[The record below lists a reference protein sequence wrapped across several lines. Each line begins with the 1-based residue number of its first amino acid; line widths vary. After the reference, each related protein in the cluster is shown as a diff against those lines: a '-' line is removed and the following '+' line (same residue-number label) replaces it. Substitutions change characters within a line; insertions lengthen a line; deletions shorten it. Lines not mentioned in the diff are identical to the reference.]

1 MVQFQ
6 QLRVNMKWRIL
17 FLYTYAF
24 FYRTCTGSSSGSSS
38 YINAYTSA
46 ASTVLGVGAIVAI
59 VLGSLTGLGVFIAT
73 IVVLCILA
81 KRQKRARIWAI
92 QAQQQ
97 AMNQPSIING
107 TQQQQQQQQQWPP
120 GTYQNQ
126 YPFVVTTNYVNP
138 QYPPPYSSIQAPK
151 IQT

>member
-1 MVQFQ
+1 MLHAPQHA
-6 QLRVNMKWRIL
+6 LTI
-17 FLYTYAF
+17 YAHGTVP
-24 FYRTCTGSSSGSSS
+24 TCTGSSSGSSS
-38 YINAYTSA
+38 YIDAYTSA
-46 ASTVLGVGAIVAI
+46 ASDVLGVGAVVAI
-59 VLGSLTGLGVFIAT
+59 VAGSLSGLGVFIAS

-81 KRQKRARIWAI
+81 KRKKRARIWAI

-97 AMNQPSIING
+97 AMNQSSIISG
-107 TQQQQQQQQQWPP
+107 IQQRQQQQWLPQ
-120 GTYQNQ
+120 TYQ